1 MYIDFL
7 FKTRLIE
14 KYINKHIFQHDG
26 IKNVFQKYIYIYIH
40 VYSNSM
46 TLRKYS

>member
-14 KYINKHIFQHDG
+14 KYINKHISQHDG
-26 IKNVFQKYIYIYIH
+26 IKNVFQKKKKNIYMYIP
-40 VYSNSM
+40 
-46 TLRKYS
+46 TQ

>member
-14 KYINKHIFQHDG
+14 KYINKHISQHDG
-26 IKNVFQKYIYIYIH
+26 IKNVFQKKKNIYTCIFQLNDIKK
-40 VYSNSM
+40 VF
-46 TLRKYS
+46 L